1 MTLAAP
7 IETGE
12 YLRASSV
19 EFHRGP
25 GRRRSL
31 RLRASGHQDYGS
43 QRADHYANTQGDD
56 EAETAAGW
64 GLVLRLIGEHCLGV
78 LRNRRAVKAKT
89 TRYSFFLGLEITT
102 SGIVP
107 YIGEDGGEF
116 MFE

>member
-1 MTLAAP
+1 MTHGAP

-12 YLRASSV
+12 YLRASSD

-56 EAETAAGW
+56 EADEAVTAAGW
-64 GLVLRLIGEHCLGV
+64 GLVRNLSESEEVCLCE
-78 LRNRRAVKAKT
+78 
-89 TRYSFFLGLEITT
+89 S
-102 SGIVP
+102 S
-107 YIGEDGGEF
+107 
-116 MFE
+116 